1 MKNKKQSSDISI
13 YAAVLTIFLVLML
26 YTISIKAQNT
36 PVPMAEKTESTSNKP
51 ETAVAQNILR
61 AQSQPNSQQKSNS
74 QTKTKALQVD
84 TTVLTNAKPG
94 QLSAESSQSAKPTKV
109 VTKKQTQAT
118 QSKKPHKVLI
128 IIIDDV
134 GYNLFQLEPFLKFPG
149 PISFAILPSLDYTQK
164 AESLINKAGKEILL
178 HQPMEALGNLDA
190 GPGAIMAAMDD
201 ATIQRVI
208 ADNLAQLP
216 LARGINNHMGSLVSQ
231 DERIMAKVLDECR
244 KAGLYYLDSVTIGNS
259 ITHKVAR
266 AMHFRIMER
275 TVFLDN
281 NPDKPSIQKQ
291 IREAAEIA
299 EKRGYAVMI
308 GHVWSNELAQTLIEL
323 YPHLI
328 ESGFNFSTISDFLMD
343 FDDDEF
349 DIGN

>member
-1 MKNKKQSSDISI
+1 MSNKTQSSDIRI
-13 YAAVLTIFLVLML
+13 YAAVLTIFSILML
-26 YTISIKAQNT
+26 FTISMKAQNA
-36 PVPMAEKTESTSNKP
+36 PEPMTERNTALAHDKPNQVST
-51 ETAVAQNILR
+51 ET
-61 AQSQPNSQQKSNS
+61 
-74 QTKTKALQVD
+74 
-84 TTVLTNAKPG
+84 
-94 QLSAESSQSAKPTKV
+94 SQSSKPTEAI
-109 VTKKQTQAT
+109 TKKQTQHVL
-118 QSKKPHKVLI
+118 SKKPHKVLI

-134 GYNLFQLEPFLKFPG
+134 GYNLIQLEPFLKFPG

-164 AESLINKAGKEILL
+164 AEALISKAGKEILL

-216 LARGINNHMGSLVSQ
+216 LARGVNNHMGSLVSQ
-231 DERIMAKVLDECR
+231 NERIMARVLDECR
-244 KAGLYYLDSVTIGNS
+244 KAGLYYLDSVTTGNS
-259 ITHKVAR
+259 VTRKIAR
-266 AMHFRIMER
+266 SMQFRIMER

-281 NPDKPSIQKQ
+281 NPDKSSIQKQ
-291 IREAAEIA
+291 IHEAADIA

-328 ESGFNFSTISDFLMD
+328 ESGFNFSTISNFLMD
-343 FDDDEF
+343 FDDDEV
-349 DIGN
+349 DTGN

>member
-1 MKNKKQSSDISI
+1 MSRTKQSSDISI
-13 YAAVLTIFLVLML
+13 YAAVLTIFSILILF
-26 YTISIKAQNT
+26 TISIKAQNVPAQNAPLQSAPIQSAPAQNA
-36 PVPMAEKTESTSNKP
+36 PVPMTENHNAPREKP
-51 ETAVAQNILR
+51 ETLTE
-61 AQSQPNSQQKSNS
+61 QKSII
-74 QTKTKALQVD
+74 
-84 TTVLTNAKPG
+84 
-94 QLSAESSQSAKPTKV
+94 
-109 VTKKQTQAT
+109 KKQTESGHQP
-118 QSKKPHKVLI
+118 KKPHKVLI

-134 GYNLFQLEPFLKFPG
+134 GYNLFQLEPFLQFPG

-164 AESLINKAGKEILL
+164 AETLIYKAGKEILL
-178 HQPMEALGNLDA
+178 HQPMEAIGNLDA
-190 GPGAIMAAMDD
+190 GPGAIVSTMDD

-216 LARGINNHMGSLVSQ
+216 LARGVNNHMGSLISQ
-231 DERIMAKVLDECR
+231 DERIMARVLDECR
-244 KAGLYYLDSVTIGNS
+244 KTGLYYLDSVTIGNS
-259 ITHKVAR
+259 VARKVAR
-266 AMHFRIMER
+266 SMHFRIMER

-291 IREAAEIA
+291 IREAADIA

-328 ESGFNFSTISDFLMD
+328 ESGFNFSTISDFLME

-349 DIGN
+349 DIGD